1 MRGLPGPGWRIAAS
15 GDLRA
20 YLAFL
25 EARERSCVA
34 LADRSLRAGARGYA
48 FRDRARLLLHVD
60 AASGNFDAAVFSGDK
75 GDIHCIISAETYTA
89 ADGDDDGVLRGFAA
103 KFRGRAPGGDFSVA
117 GPGDSVV
124 RFERAARFEAGES
137 NPYTLMFRPRMGQ
150 PGGRGASAAYAA
162 YAATV
167 PPSGVAIREARASD
181 FHALCDLQ
189 SAYEAEEV
197 YSGVRPSGSYIAM
210 RVSSI
215 LRGGSCLVAEFGGR
229 LVGKANLNARGI
241 RCDQV
246 GGVFVTPALRS
257 RGICAALV
265 GAIAARSDIEGRDLA
280 LYVKP
285 GNQAARRAYLR
296 CAFAVTGVYLRD
308 ECRRAG
314 QGGS

>member
-117 GPGDSVV
+117 GPEDSVI
-124 RFERAARFEAGES
+124 RFEREARFEAGEA
-137 NPYTLMFRPRMGQ
+137 NPYTLMFRPRMVT
-150 PGGRGASAAYAA
+150 PGGRGAPAAPAA
-162 YAATV
+162 PV
-167 PPSGVAIREARASD
+167 PPPGVAIRDARASD

-215 LRGGSCLVAEFGGR
+215 LRGGSCRVAEFGGR
-229 LVGKANLNARGI
+229 LVGKANLNARGL

-265 GAIAARSDIEGRDLA
+265 GAIAARSDMEGRDLA

-285 GNQAARRAYLR
+285 GNEAARRAYLR
-296 CAFAVTGVYLRD
+296 CAFAVTGVYRRD
-308 ECRRAG
+308 ECRRAE
-314 QGGS
+314 QGAS